1 MDTQNVNGEK
11 HMWIVV
17 ILIMCV
23 CLYCSLTSVD
33 EVSVF
38 FAGLAPT
45 VGIIYLIIKNR
56 NK

>member
-38 FAGLAPT
+38 FSGLAPT